1 MKNVHIIFAGLALLT
16 NATIFATDYPRPL
29 NNERFENSLDK
40 SSFSISHDPYANK
53 GQATSK
59 NLTAYINTPATLENT
74 STAANDKEIADKIRV
89 ILIEDRGL
97 SKDGKIVRIDVINGV
112 VTLNG
117 KVANANEKSSI
128 ESHAKSVKGVKE
140 INNKLEIAQ

>member
-16 NATIFATDYPRPL
+16 SATIFATDYPRPL

-53 GQATSK
+53 DQDKRK
-59 NLTAYINTPATLENT
+59 NLTAAINTPATLENT
-74 STAANDKEIADKIRV
+74 STAPKDKEIADKIRV
-89 ILIEDRGL
+89 ILIEDRNL

-117 KVANANEKSSI
+117 QVANAAEKSSV
-128 ESHAKSVKGVKE
+128 EAHAKSVKGVKE
-140 INNKLEIAQ
+140 INNKLEIAK

>member
-29 NNERFENSLDK
+29 NNERFESSQDK
-40 SSFSISHDPYANK
+40 SSFSITHDPYAK
-53 GQATSK
+53 KDESARK
-59 NLTAYINTPATLENT
+59 NLTASINTPATLEN
-74 STAANDKEIADKIRV
+74 ANSAPKDKEIADKIRV

-117 KVANANEKSSI
+117 KVANAAEKSNV
-128 ESHAKSVKGVKE
+128 ESHAKTVKGVKE
-140 INNKLEIAQ
+140 VNNKLEIAK

>member
-16 NATIFATDYPRPL
+16 SATIFATDYPRPF
-29 NNERFENSLDK
+29 NNERFENSQDK

-53 GQATSK
+53 DENARK
-59 NLTAYINTPATLENT
+59 NLTAAINTPATLENT
-74 STAANDKEIADKIRV
+74 STAPKDKEIADKIRV

-97 SKDGKIVRIDVINGV
+97 SKDGKIVRIDVINGI

-117 KVANANEKSSI
+117 KVANAAEKSSV
-128 ESHAKSVKGVKE
+128 ESHAKAVKGVKE
-140 INNKLEIAQ
+140 VNNKLEIVK